1 MANENIIRI
10 LVPIAILFIMGVYL
24 LKQKDNAFSKA
35 FSRDKY
41 DHKKVSTL
49 LGLACFGIAISCIP
63 SLLSVIFQKKWLNVF
78 SVVDVFT
85 FTKYKPL
92 LRLELLIFNEPCF
105 PDLEILLL

>member
-1 MANENIIRI
+1 MANEKIIRI

-63 SLLSVIFQKKWLNVF
+63 SLLSFIFQKKWLNVF
-78 SVVDVFT
+78 SVVLV
-85 FTKYKPL
+85 
-92 LRLELLIFNEPCF
+92 LIVIIIAIIYESKGK
-105 PDLEILLL
+105 LK

>member
-1 MANENIIRI
+1 MANEKIIRI

-49 LGLACFGIAISCIP
+49 LGLSCFGIAISCIP

-78 SVVDVFT
+78 SVVLV
-85 FTKYKPL
+85 
-92 LRLELLIFNEPCF
+92 LIVIIIAIIYESKGK
-105 PDLEILLL
+105 LK